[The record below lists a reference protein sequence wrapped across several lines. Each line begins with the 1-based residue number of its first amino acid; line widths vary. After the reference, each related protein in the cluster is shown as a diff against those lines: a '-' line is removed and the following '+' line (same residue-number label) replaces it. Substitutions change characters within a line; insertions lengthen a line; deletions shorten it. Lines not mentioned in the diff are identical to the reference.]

1 MSLLI
6 MACTEQKN
14 ESSLSSDD
22 RNVLPEEFVI
32 DDYRLTPK
40 NINMYAARVLNN
52 MGRVTRASDIKDAPN
67 QVDISNPHKA
77 SKTTTPYHFTY
88 QIGIYA
94 NIYPIK

>member
-22 RNVLPEEFVI
+22 RNVLPEGVW
-32 DDYRLTPK
+32 
-40 NINMYAARVLNN
+40 
-52 MGRVTRASDIKDAPN
+52 DAPN